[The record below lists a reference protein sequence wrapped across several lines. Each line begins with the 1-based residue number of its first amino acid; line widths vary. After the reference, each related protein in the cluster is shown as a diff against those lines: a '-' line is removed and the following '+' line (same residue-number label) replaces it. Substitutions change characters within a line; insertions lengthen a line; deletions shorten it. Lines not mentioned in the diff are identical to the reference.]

1 MSQKVDIWMPL
12 YVGDYLASTSHLSTE
27 EHGAYLLLLMHYW
40 KTGKPLPDDDK
51 KLANIARLSP
61 DDWLNI
67 KQTIS
72 EFFVIDNGEWSQQ
85 RLERDRERAIHNR
98 RVASEK
104 GHKGANTRWHS
115 DDASENDIDDKID
128 ALFDNGNEDPSSIS

>member
-12 YVGDYLASTSHLSTE
+12 YVGDYLGSTSHLSTE

-40 KTGKPLPDDDK
+40 KTGKPFSDDDR
-51 KLANIARLSP
+51 KLANITRLSL

-67 KQTIS
+67 KPTIC
-72 EFFVIDNGEWSQQ
+72 EFFVIDNGKWSQQ
-85 RLERDRERAIHNR
+85 RLERDRRRAIHNR

-104 GHKGANTRWHS
+104 GRKGSTARW
-115 DDASENDIDDKID
+115 DKKDSHAIEDKRID
-128 ALFDNGNEDPSSIS
+128 ALFSD